1 MSSSQFF
8 DIDLRFP
15 ANEADETD
23 TDWVE
28 IDPRYEAPNTPSST
42 GDEAPRRESTDAE
55 SQEEDNARS
64 QGELVPRPKPGG
76 YDSRVEQMLYENPE
90 LPILIT
96 DAGKSTESGRYIVY
110 TIKTGVGT
118 ELLGAINRANTN
130 PPSLGAYRSP
140 ALFRVCDPP
149 GGPHKATS
157 DPHHTSD
164 SRKAYRGR
172 VCRQPHQREAGSANN
187 RSPEA
192 HAGGFLEP
200 VPEDGT
206 DPCRWCL
213 VAVLG
218 PQLELGRLRARS
230 KTINPD

>member
-8 DIDLRFP
+8 NVDLGLP
-15 ANEADETD
+15 INEPDETD

-110 TIKTGVGT
+110 TIKTGVRT
-118 ELLGAINRANTN
+118 ELLGAIDRPDTNRL
-130 PPSLGAYRSP
+130 PLGAYRSP

-149 GGPHKATS
+149 GGAHKATS

-172 VCRQPHQREAGSANN
+172 VCRQPHQRKAGSANN
-187 RSPEA
+187 RSPKA
-192 HAGGFLEP
+192 HAGSFLEP

-206 DPCRWCL
+206 DPRRWRL
-213 VAVLG
+213 VAVFG
-218 PQLELGRLRARS
+218 SQLELGRLQAPS
-230 KTINPD
+230 KDDDP